1 MTNLRA
7 EVAAFIDLEADLLD
21 FQEFQDWL
29 GLWEKEG
36 LYVVPV
42 DPETE
47 DYANALNFAYDDDQM
62 RRLRVGRLTGGEAIS
77 TQTTSKTVRSVSR
90 LRILAEEGDTVSVR
104 CAQFIAENRHG
115 KLTTYPADIS
125 FTLRRTADGFRILR
139 KVVRLLNM
147 EHHLNSI
154 GYIL

>member
-21 FQEFQDWL
+21 FKEFRDWL
-29 GLWEKEG
+29 GLWEEEG
-36 LYVVPV
+36 MYVVPI
-42 DPETE
+42 DPGAE
-47 DYANALNFAYDDDQM
+47 DFAGTLNFAYDNAEM
-62 RRLRVGRLTGGEAIS
+62 RRLRVERLLGGEAIS

-90 LRILAEEGDTVSVR
+90 LRILPSEGDTVKVR

-115 KLTTYPADIS
+115 KVTTYPADVS
-125 FTLRRTADGFRILR
+125 YTLRRTGGGLKIVE
-139 KVVRLLNM
+139 KVVRLLSAG
-147 EHHLNSI
+147 HHLNSI